1 MAGLMIAAELV
12 QRRLVQ
18 LKQDFAELFAVRIT
32 GDETLSVNLAQRADE
47 GVSMLVADF
56 AILVAVAIVE
66 TCLAHAALH
75 CARVRQHPPA
85 EIKWQL
91 IGVHHAAIKFLY
103 GVYKEAPEPGS
114 HSYGAMRMF
123 LRSGILKRPPPR
135 RRCVSS
141 CNALDDPQ
149 TRIGSDCSAG
159 PPIPPVDMMFRPA
172 AVNNVQVPGD
182 RPSIGRR
189 AVRAFSGFLLTACI
203 GGAGVAWQSYGDAA
217 KQIIASSA
225 PQHVLTS
232 WMPLEKLGLSAQPAP
247 PAVQAADANAA
258 PPQPAAPA
266 QTAPEDAAVV
276 LYTESTQ
283 LLQSMVR
290 DLASVGQE
298 IEQIKVSIEQIK
310 ASQQQMPRD
319 VAKPSEQ
326 NRRPRISAPPPRSAA
341 APAPGAHVQADQ
353 DARDHALPWVHPDEE
368 RWSPV
373 LP

>member
-32 GDETLSVNLAQRADE
+32 GGETLSVNLAQRADQ

-114 HSYGAMRMF
+114 HSYAAMRIF

-182 RPSIGRR
+182 RPPIGKR

-232 WMPLEKLGLSAQPAP
+232 WLPLEKLGLSAQPAP
-247 PAVQAADANAA
+247 PAVQADATMGA
-258 PPQPAAPA
+258 PSQPAPVA
-266 QTAPEDAAVV
+266 QTGQSEGVAPTAA
-276 LYTESTQ
+276 LSPESAQ

-298 IEQIKVSIEQIK
+298 IEQIKASIEQIK

-326 NRRPRISAPPPRSAA
+326 NRRPRISAPPLRSAA
-341 APAPGAHVQADQ
+341 APAPGAHVQADR
-353 DARDHALPWVHPDEE
+353 DARDHALP
-368 RWSPV
+368 
-373 LP
+373 

>member
-1 MAGLMIAAELV
+1 M
-12 QRRLVQ
+12 
-18 LKQDFAELFAVRIT
+18 RI
-32 GDETLSVNLAQRADE
+32 
-47 GVSMLVADF
+47 
-56 AILVAVAIVE
+56 
-66 TCLAHAALH
+66 
-75 CARVRQHPPA
+75 
-85 EIKWQL
+85 
-91 IGVHHAAIKFLY
+91 
-103 GVYKEAPEPGS
+103 
-114 HSYGAMRMF
+114 F

-172 AVNNVQVPGD
+172 AVNDVQVQGD

-232 WMPLEKLGLSAQPAP
+232 WLPLEKLGLSAQPAP

-266 QTAPEDAAVV
+266 QTAPEGVAPTTAA
-276 LYTESTQ
+276 LSPDLAK
-283 LLQSMVR
+283 LLQSMAR

-298 IEQIKVSIEQIK
+298 IEQLK
-310 ASQQQMPRD
+310 ASQQQMSSD
-319 VAKPSEQ
+319 VAKPSE
-326 NRRPRISAPPPRSAA
+326 RSL
-341 APAPGAHVQADQ
+341 VT
-353 DARDHALPWVHPDEE
+353 REE
-368 RWSPV
+368 AS
-373 LP
+373 

>member
-1 MAGLMIAAELV
+1 M
-12 QRRLVQ
+12 
-18 LKQDFAELFAVRIT
+18 
-32 GDETLSVNLAQRADE
+32 
-47 GVSMLVADF
+47 
-56 AILVAVAIVE
+56 
-66 TCLAHAALH
+66 
-75 CARVRQHPPA
+75 
-85 EIKWQL
+85 
-91 IGVHHAAIKFLY
+91 
-103 GVYKEAPEPGS
+103 
-114 HSYGAMRMF
+114 
-123 LRSGILKRPPPR
+123 
-135 RRCVSS
+135 SS
-141 CNALDDPQ
+141 CNALDHPQ

-217 KQIIASSA
+217 KRIIASSA

-232 WMPLEKLGLSAQPAP
+232 WLPLEKLGLSAQPAP
-247 PAVQAADANAA
+247 PAVQAADANAV
-258 PPQPAAPA
+258 PPQPATPA
-266 QTAPEDAAVV
+266 QTAPEGAATA
-276 LYTESTQ
+276 LSPESTQ

-298 IEQIKVSIEQIK
+298 IEQIKASIEQIK

-368 RWSPV
+368 R
-373 LP
+373 

>member
-1 MAGLMIAAELV
+1 MSGAAFV
-12 QRRLVQ
+12 RR
-18 LKQDFAELFAVRIT
+18 EP
-32 GDETLSVNLAQRADE
+32 
-47 GVSMLVADF
+47 VS
-56 AILVAVAIVE
+56 
-66 TCLAHAALH
+66 
-75 CARVRQHPPA
+75 R
-85 EIKWQL
+85 
-91 IGVHHAAIKFLY
+91 VHHAAIKFLY

-114 HSYGAMRMF
+114 HSYAAIRIF

-232 WMPLEKLGLSAQPAP
+232 WLPLEKLGLSAQPAP

-266 QTAPEDAAVV
+266 QTAAEDAAAA
-276 LYTESTQ
+276 LSPESTQ

-298 IEQIKVSIEQIK
+298 IEQIKASIEQIK

-326 NRRPRISAPPPRSAA
+326 NRRPRISAPSPRSAA
-341 APAPGAHVQADQ
+341 APAPGAHVQA
-353 DARDHALPWVHPDEE
+353 E
-368 RWSPV
+368 
-373 LP
+373 